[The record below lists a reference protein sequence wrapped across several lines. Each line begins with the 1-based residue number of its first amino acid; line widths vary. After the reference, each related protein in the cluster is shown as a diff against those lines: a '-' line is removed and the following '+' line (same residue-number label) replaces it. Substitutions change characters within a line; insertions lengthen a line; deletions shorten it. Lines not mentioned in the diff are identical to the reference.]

1 MRSRT
6 DFQETSET
14 VEEKKEA
21 PKKIKSSKYI
31 ITVSNLALRIGPGKD
46 YEKIGIAPAGLTSII
61 EIENG
66 FGRLEDGSGWVCMD
80 YTRKAD

>member
-1 MRSRT
+1 MKNRAE
-6 DFQETSET
+6 FQETSET
-14 VEEKKEA
+14 VTEKKEA
-21 PKKIKSSKYI
+21 PKKVKSSKYI
-31 ITVSNLALRIGPGKD
+31 ITVTNLALREGPGKE
-46 YEKIGIAPAGLTSII
+46 YEKLGIAPAGLVSIM